1 MSDPNDLATDIEMAA
16 RDAALA
22 SARAAARMRLAT
34 ECRHC
39 GEDLEPHR
47 QVYGSCI
54 HCQTAIE
61 KKQKQGIRC
70 AS

>member
-1 MSDPNDLATDIEMAA
+1 MSDPNDLASDIEHAN
-16 RDAALA
+16 REA
-22 SARAAARMRLAT
+22 SIERTRAAARMRFAT

-39 GEDLEPHR
+39 GEDLEAHR

-54 HCQTAIE
+54 DCQTAIE